1 MKFKND
7 NQAKEFLKNYREW
20 GYMTID
26 EFFDRRVYS
35 KNLYGV
41 EIIAEETAYI
51 GKDVKYENGQLTT
64 TEKLSNTVQY
74 YILPEGCKQNKPMYE
89 YRVSMSEA
97 VKMLR
102 KIDKE
107 VNENLYF

>member
-1 MKFKND
+1 MFKND
-7 NQAKEFLKNYREW
+7 NQVKELLQNYKKW
-20 GYMTID
+20 GHKTTD
-26 EFFDRRVYS
+26 NFFNRTVYVTE
-35 KNLYGV
+35 LFGL
-41 EIIAEETAYI
+41 EIIAEETACI
-51 GKDVKYENGQLTT
+51 GRDVKYENGKLIT
-64 TEKLSNTVQY
+64 TEKLSSMVQY